1 MTSRPKYLNL
11 VQIRM
16 PVTALVSILH
26 RASGALLFFALPL
39 LLWWWQLSLTSADTF
54 ASLQAMTTHWS
65 AKLVVLGLAWGYLHH
80 VCAGIRHLTTD
91 LDLGTELAAARL
103 SSKLVLGVSLV
114 LTFAIGALLW

>member
-26 RASGALLFFALPL
+26 RVSGALLFFALPL

-54 ASLQAMTTHWS
+54 TALQAMTTHWL
-65 AKLVVLGLAWGYLHH
+65 AKLVLLGLAWGYLHH
-80 VCAGIRHLTTD
+80 VGAGIRHLLTD

-103 SSKLVLGVSLV
+103 SSKLVIGVSIV
-114 LTFAIGALLW
+114 LTLVIGASLW